1 MTRNIDKSQ
10 WFGAT
15 NFAFRLIWGKSKRI
29 FPGPP
34 RPRYAK
40 TQLIFQHILYIYT
53 VYILYIYIHILT
65 YHYNM
70 GSWWKLL
77 SGPEHD
83 IVLPMCRW
91 VSLLQVSPGNAGPW
105 LNEGTRRQGG
115 IWVTGLGWEWCADF
129 KHDWNGVLIIV
140 FINEATLHIVTIWCF
155 NGN

>member
-40 TQLIFQHILYIYT
+40 MQLIFQHILYIHIYIYYIYTAYIYIYFISTLHILYIYCIYT
-53 VYILYIYIHILT
+53 VYILYIYCIYRYIRILT

-77 SGPEHD
+77 SGPKHD
-83 IVLPMCRW
+83 IVLPMCRR

-105 LNEGTRRQGG
+105 LNEGTGDRVAFGWQG
-115 IWVTGLGWEWCADF
+115 
-129 KHDWNGVLIIV
+129 
-140 FINEATLHIVTIWCF
+140 
-155 NGN
+155 